1 MNETFAFALKAFVAL
16 CIGISV
22 AKGGHRLFA
31 CALLLCGVAL
41 AQVGSASVH
50 GTVTDSS
57 GAVLVGATVT
67 IKNVQT
73 GTARALKTDSLGR
86 YSAPGLQVGEYQVQT
101 QMPGFQTG
109 LHRDLR
115 LVVGEEHV
123 VNVSLVVG
131 QAESIMEVRTDIPQ
145 LDSTSSTISSL
156 IDQRQM
162 RDLPLN
168 GRNFEQ
174 LILLAPGV
182 QSVPSSGV
190 GGALY
195 GNTNDYS
202 ISGGRPVGQ
211 ALILDGAPIQ
221 NFWDHGTGAPAI
233 GTSLGVGAIAE
244 FQVFT
249 NTYGAEFGGERR
261 RHQCGDEVW
270 DEFLAWFRL

>member
-1 MNETFAFALKAFVAL
+1 MPLDFLLVSWVMNKTSTFLLRTLVAL
-16 CIGISV
+16 RIGIRITRRRP
-22 AKGGHRLFA
+22 ALFA
-31 CALLLCGVAL
+31 CTILVAGVAA
-41 AQVGSASVH
+41 AQVGSASIH
-50 GTVTDSS
+50 GTVSDLS
-57 GAVLVGATVT
+57 GAALVGATVT

-109 LHRDLR
+109 LYSGLR
-115 LVVGEEHV
+115 LAVGDDHLVNLSLVVGE
-123 VNVSLVVG
+123 
-131 QAESIMEVRTDIPQ
+131 AESIIEVRADIPQ

-190 GGALY
+190 GGA
-195 GNTNDYS
+195 
-202 ISGGRPVGQ
+202 
-211 ALILDGAPIQ
+211 
-221 NFWDHGTGAPAI
+221 F
-233 GTSLGVGAIAE
+233 
-244 FQVFT
+244 
-249 NTYGAEFGGERR
+249 
-261 RHQCGDEVW
+261 
-270 DEFLAWFRL
+270 